1 MAEFCTV
8 KRAVSAFHIDGAD
21 GDADPDRHQVTGMV
35 TFTPVLLDG
44 DAVTVVEEGEP
55 KTLVPLPIQARI
67 SDGVVF
73 HRGVDGVRLL
83 AGGEGMNPERLSWR
97 ARFEHMQ
104 SAGVP
109 FKLRDVIFEAVP
121 GGTVDLST
129 VAPVPGT
136 PGVGVTRGRDG
147 DTIESITADATHLI
161 VTVRDGLGVVTER
174 RLSLNDAARA
184 VAGDVLAQAEAQA
197 ALAGDRASAAEA
209 ARDAASGSA
218 SAAAQSASNAKKS
231 EEDGYRW
238 AIDARGSYNSAVQE
252 ANRAKS
258 EADRAEAAANHAD
271 GAAAGAA
278 SGVRSELSGL
288 VSDASGHA
296 SAAASSA
303 AAAAQSAQDA
313 ASVVSDGVADASTSM
328 KGKLKLAGDLAGTAD
343 NPTVP
348 GLATKANVG
357 HTHPVNQVT
366 GLQTALD
373 GKVSTTSTPA
383 RLYGT
388 GYSGTQVTFGISQ
401 SAAANNVAQRRS
413 GGELDVGEPTGST
426 HATTKN
432 YVDTALGAKL
442 DASKIQVVSALPA
455 SPVAGTIYLVTGA

>member
-1 MAEFCTV
+1 MADFCTV

-44 DAVTVVEEGEP
+44 DAVTVVEDGQP

-184 VAGDVLAQAEAQA
+184 VAGDVLAQVEAQV

-209 ARDAASGSA
+209 ARAGAVVAQNTAAGHA
-218 SAAAQSASNAKKS
+218 SAAS
-231 EEDGYRW
+231 EEATR
-238 AIDARGSYNSAVQE
+238 ARGF
-252 ANRAKS
+252 
-258 EADRAEAAANHAD
+258 ADRAEAAGVSTGADRAAVHAD
-271 GAAAGAA
+271 RVAA
-278 SGVRSELSGL
+278 
-288 VSDASGHA
+288 DAS
-296 SAAASSA
+296 
-303 AAAAQSAQDA
+303 AQSAAGSATVAGNHATVAGSVA
-313 ASVVSDGVADASTSM
+313 AQAAQAAVAEVVDGA
-328 KGKLKLAGDLAGTAD
+328 
-343 NPTVP
+343 PE
-348 GLATKANVG
+348 
-357 HTHPVNQVT
+357 
-366 GLQTALD
+366 ALD
-373 GKVSTTSTPA
+373 TLRELADKATDNSDQIATLLTMVGSKAEKASFQTVTAAPSSPTPGVF
-383 RLYGT
+383 Y
-388 GYSGTQVTFGISQ
+388 F
-401 SAAANNVAQRRS
+401 
-413 GGELDVGEPTGST
+413 
-426 HATTKN
+426 
-432 YVDTALGAKL
+432 
-442 DASKIQVVSALPA
+442 VVEA
-455 SPVAGTIYLVTGA
+455 

>member
-1 MAEFCTV
+1 MADFCTV

-44 DAVTVVEEGEP
+44 DAVTVVEDGEP

-109 FKLRDVIFEAVP
+109 FKLRDVVFEAVP

-184 VAGDVLAQAEAQA
+184 VAGDVLAQVEAQA
-197 ALAGDRASAAEA
+197 VLAGDRASAAEA
-209 ARDAASGSA
+209 ARAGAVVAQNTAAGHA
-218 SAAAQSASNAKKS
+218 SAASEQATRAQ
-231 EEDGYRW
+231 GF
-238 AIDARGSYNSAVQE
+238 
-252 ANRAKS
+252 
-258 EADRAEAAANHAD
+258 ADRAEAA
-271 GAAAGAA
+271 
-278 SGVRSELSGL
+278 GVSAEGKLAEVSGL
-288 VSDASGHA
+288 VGQVQADVDEVANAAEVAAAREVEKLKAGAPEAFDTLGEIAEELQANTSERAALAQTIAGKADRQHTHVWADLSDAP
-296 SAAASSA
+296 
-303 AAAAQSAQDA
+303 
-313 ASVVSDGVADASTSM
+313 VVSESTENSTLVKRTGKGRIKANPGANSDDVATVGQMQKNIDDFSLLVNEALP
-328 KGKLKLAGDLAGTAD
+328 LKLAEHS
-343 NPTVP
+343 P
-348 GLATKANVG
+348 
-357 HTHPVNQVT
+357 
-366 GLQTALD
+366 
-373 GKVSTTSTPA
+373 KV
-383 RLYGT
+383 
-388 GYSGTQVTFGISQ
+388 
-401 SAAANNVAQRRS
+401 
-413 GGELDVGEPTGST
+413 
-426 HATTKN
+426 
-432 YVDTALGAKL
+432 
-442 DASKIQVVSALPA
+442 QVVSKLPS
-455 SPVAGTIYLVTGA
+455 SPDPQTVYLVTGA